1 MDATPDEPVCF
12 SGGPDRRKGTPAG
25 TPRIPPAAAADW
37 DPDFAQYVRAF
48 RSSVASAPAE
58 EGRASGSNLLG
69 TLARHPGLATAFL
82 GFNNHLLRGTSLSPR
97 RRELLVLRVAHHRG
111 SDYEWAQH
119 VLLARKAGLTDVEIS
134 LVADGVGAEPFTPLE
149 RSMLAAVDELLD
161 DGTISAPTWAILSA
175 ELDEQQLMDLVF
187 TVGAYSTLAMALRS
201 FGIEPEDELL
211 PHLSSATEG
220 RGVPR

>member
-1 MDATPDEPVCF
+1 VAATPDEPVCL
-12 SGGPDRRKGTPAG
+12 SGGPDRHKDTPAG
-25 TPRIPPAAAADW
+25 TARIPAAAVADW
-37 DPDFAQYVRAF
+37 APEFVQYVRAF
-48 RSSVASAPAE
+48 RSSVASAPTE

-97 RRELLVLRVAHHRG
+97 WRELLVLRVAHRRS

-119 VLLARKAGLTDVEIS
+119 VLLARKAGITDAEIS
-134 LVADGVGAEPFTPLE
+134 LVADDGGAEPLIPLE

-161 DGTISAPTWAILSA
+161 DGAIGSRTWAILSA
-175 ELDEQQLMDLVF
+175 ELDEHQLMDLVF

-211 PHLSSATEG
+211 PHLPSATDG
-220 RGVPR
+220 GGVPR